1 MFCASLVSAVFGMGT
16 ALIVLSV
23 GALILPVKE
32 VVALSAILFLAS
44 TLTKAL
50 IYRVEIPWR
59 DALVMSLVSLPFA
72 WLGGLGMSFLPAE
85 LLRKLLG
92 VMVLGWLFHSAFAG
106 RGSAVRPGT
115 SVLVMGAGVYGFV
128 SGLLGS
134 GNLVKA
140 ILFRGMALEGAAFVG
155 IMAATSVLANVG
167 KLTAYVQNGMLT
179 PAYWPMVLML
189 ITVAI
194 AAALVGKYLLKRTPP
209 NWFHTGLNIVMAISA
224 LLLLI

>member
-1 MFCASLVSAVFGMGT
+1 MGT

-23 GALILPVKE
+23 GTLILPVKD
-32 VVALSAILFLAS
+32 VVALSAALFLAS

-59 DALVMSLVSLPFA
+59 DALVISLVSLPFA
-72 WLGGLGMSFLPAE
+72 WLGGVGMSFLSAE
-85 LLRKLLG
+85 LLRELLG
-92 VMVLGWLFHSAFAG
+92 VMVLGWLFYSAFAG
-106 RGSAVRPGT
+106 RRPAVRPGMP
-115 SVLVMGAGVYGFV
+115 VLLLGAGAYGFV

-179 PAYWPMVLML
+179 PAYWPMVLIL
-189 ITVAI
+189 VTVAI
-194 AAALVGKYLLKRTPP
+194 TAALVGKCLLKRTPAG
-209 NWFHTGLNIVMAISA
+209 WFQTGLNLVMTISA